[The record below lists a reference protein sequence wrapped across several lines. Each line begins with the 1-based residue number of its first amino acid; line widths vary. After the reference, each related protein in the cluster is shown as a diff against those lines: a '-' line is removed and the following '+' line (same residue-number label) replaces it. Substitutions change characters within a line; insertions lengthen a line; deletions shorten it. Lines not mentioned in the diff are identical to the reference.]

1 MFGSLLIWAARSQ
14 SAATVAAALICL
26 VAGAVI
32 SYAKARA
39 EGWGMTCNVGIAER
53 TERLM
58 LALFAA
64 LLAGLGVPYVL
75 PAALWILAAL
85 SVLTVWQRMAV
96 VYRQAK
102 VIAAGERP
110 GRPAARGG
118 RSPDAESSGIP
129 QLRRLLG
136 RLAHAALDAGTGGL
150 PHLSGLADQLWRRA
164 RQGRQQLERN
174 LARVTGST
182 NQRTLRALSR
192 EGMQS
197 YFRYWCDVFRLP
209 DWSRQRLV
217 DTFVM
222 ENNHRLQQVLDAGT
236 GAVVALPH
244 AGNWDRAGAYMT
256 VAMTPIVSVAE
267 NPRRAADH
275 QVPRLPPRAGHGHH
289 RVPQGED
296 VFGDLVTK
304 IGQGKIVALLGDRDL
319 TSRGVGVDFFGE
331 PTRMPA
337 GPAALAIETGC
348 R

>member
-1 MFGSLLIWAARSQ
+1 MQ
-14 SAATVAAALICL
+14 SPAEFL
-26 VAGAVI
+26 
-32 SYAKARA
+32 SYAGYSAGWRTLRWMPERA
-39 EGWGMTCNVGIAER
+39 AYR
-53 TERLM
+53 T
-58 LALFAA
+58 F
-64 LLAGLGVPYVL
+64 
-75 PAALWILAAL
+75 
-85 SVLTVWQRMAV
+85 
-96 VYRQAK
+96 
-102 VIAAGERP
+102 
-110 GRPAARGG
+110 
-118 RSPDAESSGIP
+118 
-129 QLRRLLG
+129 
-136 RLAHAALDAGTGGL
+136 
-150 PHLSGLADQLWRRA
+150 SGLADQLWRA
-164 RQGRQQLERN
+164 HGKGVKQLERN

-267 NPRRAADH
+267 NLSPERLTTKFLDFRRELGMDII
-275 QVPRLPPRAGHGHH
+275 VFRK
-289 RVPQGED
+289 GED

-348 R
+348 PLMTADLWVDGPIATARISEALPVAREGDRNARVRATTQTMAERFAQGIAEHPTDWHMLQPLWLADLDSSRLQASRYDTPGD